1 MHNFYFQ
8 QPTLVSQPPQAV
20 LESSNDVII
29 QNLVVPSNLLSVQHQ
44 SNEPININIP
54 NQEVEVPSSTPKI
67 SSGIILE
74 DRPNSE
80 APSTITACQIPTK
93 TSQNIQPF
101 EESIASMEQVN
112 GKVKILNVVF

>member
-54 NQEVEVPSSTPKI
+54 NQEVEVPSSTPKT

-74 DRPNSE
+74 ARQNSE
-80 APSTITACQIPTK
+80 APSTITACQIQTK
-93 TSQNIQPF
+93 NSQNIQPF